1 MKNLL
6 LELFLL
12 LFCDILIM
20 IWEEK
25 SFAYK
30 CIIPDSLKFAN
41 ESKIM
46 GYSVYAWRKLITY
59 SKHMEKDQRTWD
71 NYVLSMSCR
80 CVMYN

>member
-1 MKNLL
+1 
-6 LELFLL
+6 
-12 LFCDILIM
+12 M

-46 GYSVYAWRKLITY
+46 GYSVYA
-59 SKHMEKDQRTWD
+59 
-71 NYVLSMSCR
+71 
-80 CVMYN
+80 